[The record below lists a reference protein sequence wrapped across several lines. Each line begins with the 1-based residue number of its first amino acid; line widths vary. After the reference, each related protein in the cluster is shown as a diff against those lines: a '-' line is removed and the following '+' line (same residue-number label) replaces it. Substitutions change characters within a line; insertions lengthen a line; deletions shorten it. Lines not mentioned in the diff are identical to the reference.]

1 MNSLSKLSKFVWP
14 VIFGAAFVGIWYSI
28 IALFEVEEFLLPS
41 PHVVVEAS
49 QKEFDTLFSGAR
61 QTLYACVIG
70 FVVSIVGGFSLSLLL
85 TSAKWIYEGLYPWI
99 LIIKMMPIIA
109 IAPII
114 IIWVGH
120 GINSIMVI
128 TFLICF
134 FPIVANTT
142 MGLLSTDR
150 NLLDLFR
157 ISNASKAQEMVHLRI
172 PYAMPYFLT
181 GLKIA
186 AALTPIGALYGETL
200 AGSGTG
206 SKGGLGFLVTIY
218 SSQIKIPALFSCAFT
233 ACIVGFIFVGIVN
246 LMSWFILHK
255 WHDSYVKS
263 E

>member
-1 MNSLSKLSKFVWP
+1 MNFIKKHSKFIWP
-14 VIFGAAFVGIWYSI
+14 IVFGISFVVVWYSAI
-28 IALFEVEEFLLPS
+28 LAFSIEEFLLPS
-41 PHVVVEAS
+41 PHAILQAS
-49 QKEFDTLFSGAR
+49 YKESSTLFSGAR
-61 QTLYACVIG
+61 ETLFACVIG
-70 FVVSIVGGFSLSLLL
+70 FTISLIGGFGLSLLL

-114 IIWVGH
+114 IIWFGH
-120 GINSIMVI
+120 GLNSIMVI

-157 ISNASKAQEMVHLRI
+157 VSNASKVQEMLYLRI

-206 SKGGLGFLVTIY
+206 SKGGLGFLVVIY
-218 SSQIKIPALFSCAFT
+218 SQQIKVPALFSSAFS
-233 ACIVGFIFVGIVN
+233 ACLVGFIFVGLVN
-246 LMSWFILHK
+246 TLHWFLLHK
-255 WHDSYVKS
+255 WHDSFVKS